1 MVGDMLASWKERY
14 DKLRENVKKQ
24 GHHFV
29 DKSLY
34 IQIYGF
40 EFNIQTTKILTSG
53 SMTSW

>member
-1 MVGDMLASWKERY
+1 MVELANEILEKTIKTKERY
-14 DKLRENVKKQ
+14 EKLRENVKKQ

-40 EFNIQTTKILTSG
+40 
-53 SMTSW
+53 